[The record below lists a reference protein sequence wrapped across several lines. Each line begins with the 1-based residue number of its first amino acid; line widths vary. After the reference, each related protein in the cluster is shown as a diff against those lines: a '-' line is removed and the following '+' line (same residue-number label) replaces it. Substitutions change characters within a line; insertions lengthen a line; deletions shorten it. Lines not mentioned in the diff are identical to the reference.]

1 MTRMESR
8 DDPHRDDPLEL
19 ARTLRPQAYG
29 KRAADRIREPVV
41 EPQWPGLR
49 VLAAV
54 RADDVVLFDDGEP
67 IDGHDDIRHHLAT
80 MLAPVTD
87 GVVLDGYLT
96 KQVVTDTGIYTG
108 FDEYESAGRLV
119 AQSMVGRL
127 AMGQNRTEAA
137 IKRLESATAERTF
150 APDDLVNLVLTD
162 LLWLDGEWLLG
173 VPLLE
178 RKRLLDSLIRGTELV
193 RTGVY
198 VRPPIATWV
207 GSWRAQGFPGLTFK
221 EANSRYRCGER
232 TDEWAMSSMP
242 RR

>member
-1 MTRMESR
+1 MESR
-8 DDPHRDDPLEL
+8 DDPLHL
-19 ARTLRPQAYG
+19 ARDLRPQTFG
-29 KRAADRIREPVV
+29 KRTADRIREPVV

-54 RADDVVLFDDGEP
+54 RGDVVFLHDEGDP
-67 IDGHDDIRHHLAT
+67 IDGHDAIREHLAT
-80 MLAPVTD
+80 MLAPTTD

-108 FDEYESAGRLV
+108 FDEYESTGRLI
-119 AQSMVGRL
+119 AQSMVGKL

-137 IKRLESATAERTF
+137 IKRLEAATAERTF
-150 APDDLVNLVLTD
+150 TPDDLVNLVLTD
-162 LLWLDGEWLLG
+162 LLWLDGEWLLD

-178 RKRLLDSLIRGTELV
+178 RKRLLESLIRGTELV

-198 VRPPIATWV
+198 VRPPLATWI

-221 EANSRYRCGER
+221 EANSRYRPGER
-232 TDEWAMSSMP
+232 ADDWASTAMP

>member
-1 MTRMESR
+1 
-8 DDPHRDDPLEL
+8 
-19 ARTLRPQAYG
+19 
-29 KRAADRIREPVV
+29 VV

-54 RADDVVLFDDGEP
+54 RATDVLLLDDGDP
-67 IDGHDDIRHHLAT
+67 LDGHDEIREHLAA
-80 MLAPVTD
+80 MLAQTPD

-96 KQVVTDTGIYTG
+96 KQVVTDSGVYTG
-108 FDEYESAGRLV
+108 FDEVESTGRLIV
-119 AQSMVGRL
+119 QSVVGRYGI
-127 AMGQNRTEAA
+127 GQNRTETA
-137 IKRLESATAERTF
+137 IKRLEAATAERTF

-162 LLWLDGEWLLG
+162 LLWLDGEWLLD

-178 RKRLLDSLIRGTELV
+178 RKRLLESLIRGTDLV
-193 RTGVY
+193 RSGVF

-221 EANSRYRCGER
+221 EANSRYRPGER
-232 TDEWAMSSMP
+232 TDEWATSAMP